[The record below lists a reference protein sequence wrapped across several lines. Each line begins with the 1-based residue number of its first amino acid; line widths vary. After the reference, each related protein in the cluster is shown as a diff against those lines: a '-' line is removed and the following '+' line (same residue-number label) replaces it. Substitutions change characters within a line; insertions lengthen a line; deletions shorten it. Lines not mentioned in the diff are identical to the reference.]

1 MLNNGQYSIAVCDD
15 TASDREEI
23 VRLTEAYYREEGVG
37 FSIKDYE
44 SATSLLAAIEGG
56 EKFHLLILDVMMDN
70 LDGIGLA
77 AVLRSQKNDTTIVF
91 VSLNREMALQG
102 YEVAA
107 TRYLSKPL
115 DIEKFH
121 ESLACCYQNF
131 QETREILVPT
141 AQGGCRI
148 APLDIL
154 YVEAGERGT
163 KVFLPNEKIDTSLR
177 IFEQEAMLPQK
188 QFVLCHRAFLVNL
201 AAVKYIRRYELEL
214 HNGMLVPVS
223 KHRFNFVKD
232 RLIEYL
238 KV

>member
-1 MLNNGQYSIAVCDD
+1 MNNSQYSIAVCDD
-15 TASDREEI
+15 VASDREEI
-23 VRLTEAYYREEGVG
+23 VRLTGSYYRDEGVG
-37 FSIKDYE
+37 FNIKEYE
-44 SATSLLAAIEGG
+44 SGTSLLSAIECG

-77 AVLRSQKNDTTIVF
+77 AVLRSQRDDTTIVF
-91 VSLNREMALQG
+91 VSSNREMALQG
-102 YEVAA
+102 YEVVA

-115 DIEKFH
+115 DEVKFQ
-121 ESLACCYQNF
+121 EALAYCYQNF

-141 AQGGCRI
+141 VQGGRRI
-148 APLDIL
+148 VPLDIL

-163 KVFLPNEKIDTSLR
+163 KVFLPDERIDTSLR

-188 QFVLCHRAFLVNL
+188 QFVLCHRAFIVNL

-214 HNGMLVPVS
+214 YNGMLVPVS

-238 KV
+238 KA

>member
-1 MLNNGQYSIAVCDD
+1 MNNSQYSIAVCDD

-23 VRLTEAYYREEGVG
+23 VRLTETYYRDQGVG
-37 FSIKDYE
+37 FSIRDYE
-44 SATSLLAAIEGG
+44 SATSLLAAIESG
-56 EKFHLLILDVMMDN
+56 ERFHLLILDVMMDN

-77 AVLRSQKNDTTIVF
+77 AVLRSRRDDTAIVF

-107 TRYLSKPL
+107 SRYLSKPL
-115 DIEKFH
+115 DVEKFH
-121 ESLACCYQNF
+121 EALSYCYQNF
-131 QETREILVPT
+131 QESREILVPT
-141 AQGGCRI
+141 VQGGRRI

-188 QFVLCHRAFLVNL
+188 QFVLCHRAFIVNL

-223 KHRFNFVKD
+223 KYRFNFVKD

-238 KV
+238 RA